1 MTITTGNA
9 DSAGEPTGP
18 GSEKGR
24 IPSTDF
30 RAAGEELIHAGAVIS
45 LYQGQIESG
54 DGTRFDRDVVR
65 HPGAVAVV
73 PLDGDNLLVV
83 QQYRAAVDA
92 DLLEIPAGKRD
103 VAGEPPIETAH
114 RELAEEVGMEAGSME
129 LLLNIHHSP
138 GFCDEYGFIF
148 LASDLTPV
156 PQRREGPEEEA
167 MTIHRLALD
176 QAVDMCLDGRIT
188 DAKSVAGILATAHRR
203 SGRPPASD

>member
-1 MTITTGNA
+1 MTVA
-9 DSAGEPTGP
+9 PQDAKA
-18 GSEKGR
+18 GSEPERGR
-24 IPSTDF
+24 IPSTHF
-30 RAAGEELIHAGAVIS
+30 TAGGEELIHSGAVIT
-45 LYQGQIESG
+45 LFQGQIVNA
-54 DGTRFDRDVVR
+54 DGQRFDRDVVR

-73 PLDGDNLLVV
+73 PLDGDDILVV

-103 VAGEPPIETAH
+103 VAGEPPVETAH
-114 RELAEEVGMEAGSME
+114 RELAEEVGMEAGAME

-148 LASDLTPV
+148 LATDLTAV

-176 QAVDMCLDGRIT
+176 EAVEMCFDGRIT
-188 DAKSVAGILATAHRR
+188 DAKSVAGILATSHRR
-203 SGRPPASD
+203 SERPPASN